1 MAWLRIKLSESE
13 LEGLEEVRRKTED
26 ARNIRAYM
34 VILNAQGLRVPEI
47 AEKLRKNEHTVR
59 SWIKRYK
66 NKGIAGLS
74 RELSPGRPRE
84 QRNKAIC
91 LLEELISKSPRIYGY
106 VYDTWDKRLIME
118 EYEKE
123 TGIKLSSSTAERA
136 LREAGYSY
144 KRPKKG
150 VPPSAPT
157 KEEKIKKVNEIIAE
171 IQKKASQE
179 DVDVYFLDESH
190 FSTEAYLIRGW
201 FKKGEHFFPKAFNKK
216 RELYGVWS
224 AKSENT
230 IFLLEKRA

>member
-1 MAWLRIKLSESE
+1 MAWLRIKLSDSE
-13 LEGLEEVRRKTED
+13 LKGLEEVRRKTED
-26 ARNIRAYM
+26 ARNFRAYM
-34 VILNAQGLRVPEI
+34 VVLNAQGLRVPEI

-59 SWIKRYK
+59 RWIKRYK

-84 QRNKAIC
+84 HRNKAIS
-91 LLEELISKSPRIYGY
+91 LLGEFISKSPKVYGY

-123 TGIKLSSSTAERA
+123 TGTKLSSSTAERA

-150 VPPSAPT
+150 VPPNAPT
-157 KEEKIKKVNEIIAE
+157 KEEKIKKVNEIITD
-171 IQKKASQE
+171 IQRKASQE
-179 DVDVYFLDESH
+179 DVEVYFIDESH
-190 FSTEAYLIRGW
+190 FSTEAYIVRGW
-201 FKKGEHFFPKAFNKK
+201 FKKGEHFSPKAFSEK

-224 AKSENT
+224 IKSENA